1 MMRQWFRAVVVLW
14 GLILVLGVL
23 GTLLNS
29 DTLAALGIALR
40 RLALAVTLLWLIF
53 SALGSALGTLRNRLR
68 GAARRRR

>member
-53 SALGSALGTLRNRLR
+53 SALGSALGTLRNRLH